1 MNNSIEFI
9 GHIVYF
15 FMHLDQHLIWVLE
28 QYGNWIYLLLFL
40 IIFCETGIVVTPF
53 LPGDSL
59 LFVVGA
65 MWAHMALN
73 VSGIFLLLSLAA
85 IAGDTVNY
93 WVGAYV
99 GPAIF
104 EKETVRF
111 LNKEHLQKAQQFYEK
126 HGSRTIVLARF
137 IPIIRTFAPFVAG
150 IAKMHYSHFMRYNI
164 IGGILWNALFIFS
177 GYFLGHLPVVQKNFT
192 PIIYAII
199 LLSLL
204 PVVIEYVRS
213 RRKKSV

>member
-40 IIFCETGIVVTPF
+40 IIFCETGVVVTPF

-65 MWAHMALN
+65 MSAHMALN

-104 EKETVRF
+104 EKKTVRF

-126 HGSRTIVLARF
+126 HGGRTIVLARF

-192 PIIYAII
+192 PIIYAMI

-204 PVVIEYVRS
+204 PIVIEYVRS